1 MAYNP
6 LASHTQ
12 RGARNKTHNFAT
24 SIAAWT
30 LALRSSRATP
40 ALSDYVNTGGGDYEL
55 GQLWR
60 RLLAVDGAVMAAFTD
75 QLSPATLRQLR
86 VAALP
91 GSTDAR
97 ESLALLRVKQLRYGE
112 GMSEQQLARVVE
124 LRAHQSAALAHAEL
138 LPALLAVG

>member
-1 MAYNP
+1 
-6 LASHTQ
+6 
-12 RGARNKTHNFAT
+12 
-24 SIAAWT
+24 
-30 LALRSSRATP
+30 
-40 ALSDYVNTGGGDYEL
+40 
-55 GQLWR
+55 
-60 RLLAVDGAVMAAFTD
+60 LLAVDGAVMAAFTD